1 MESYTYS
8 NTICPKCHSNEV
20 EWLYDVSTGTGSTT
34 KLRCLHC
41 NYVFDPP
48 TILPEKKTKYPIITL
63 CGSTR
68 YRDMFMYMQKEL
80 TLAGYIVISVG
91 CFGHYETEQEAER
104 IAANKDMLDDMHKC
118 KIDMAESIYVINPGG
133 YIGSSTASEI
143 NYATEHHK
151 NIYYLVPPRLE
162 GEHKNGTYIN

>member
-8 NTICPKCHSNEV
+8 NTFCPKCHCDRVVWRNVTTE
-20 EWLYDVSTGTGSTT
+20 TGSTT
-34 KLRCLHC
+34 KLMCLHC
-41 NYVFDPP
+41 NYLFDPP
-48 TILPEKKTKYPIITL
+48 TIQPSEKKAKYPIITL

-68 YRDMFMYMQKEL
+68 YRDIFMYMQKEL

-104 IAANKDMLDDMHKC
+104 ITANKDMLDDMHKR

-143 NYATEHHK
+143 DYANEHHK

-162 GEHKNGTYIN
+162 GENKNGTYIN

>member
-8 NTICPKCHSNEV
+8 NTICPKCHSDIV
-20 EWLYDVSTGTGSTT
+20 EWWNVTMGNSSAT
-34 KLRCLHC
+34 KLKCLHC
-41 NYVFDPP
+41 GYVFDPP
-48 TILPEKKTKYPIITL
+48 TIQLPEKKPKYPIITL

-104 IAANKDMLDDMHKC
+104 ITANKDMLDDMHKR
-118 KIDMAESIYVINPGG
+118 KIDMAEAIYVINPGG

-143 NYATEHHK
+143 NYANEHHK
-151 NIYYLVPPRLE
+151 NVYYLVPPQSE
-162 GEHKNGTYIN
+162 GEHKDGTYIN

>member
-8 NTICPKCHSNEV
+8 NTICPKCHSDTV
-20 EWLYDVSTGTGSTT
+20 EWWNVTTGNSSAT
-34 KLRCLHC
+34 KLKCLHC
-41 NYVFDPP
+41 GHVFDPP
-48 TILPEKKTKYPIITL
+48 TIQLPEKKPKYPIITL

-68 YRDMFMYMQKEL
+68 YRDIFMYMQKEL

-104 IAANKDMLDDMHKC
+104 ITANKDMLDDMHKR

-151 NIYYLVPPRLE
+151 NIYYLVPPQSE
-162 GEHKNGTYIN
+162 GENRNGTYIN